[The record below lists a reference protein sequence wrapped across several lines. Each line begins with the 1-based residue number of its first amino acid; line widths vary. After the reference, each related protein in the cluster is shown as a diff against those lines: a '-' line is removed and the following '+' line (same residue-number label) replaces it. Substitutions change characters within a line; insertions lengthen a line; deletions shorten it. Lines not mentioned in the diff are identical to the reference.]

1 MVKPRPRVFKEVGP
15 SHFAEVSIP
24 DGESKKTFAQAAKE
38 FCKEHNPLAGS
49 VAIASLFSVAG
60 IWGGPHLFE
69 IGGFLAIGGYANEKL
84 EQRFGKDSLLPTLFM
99 LPLVVM
105 AGFVVHPSHTEQ
117 KKATALLEERVQE
130 QIAQGATSVQNAQ
143 ISYSETPFWGWQDVE
158 KTARYGMKVLGRE
171 NGVFKIEVTRD
182 GETET
187 GYFAVRPQEL
197 RASDNAPLQKL
208 Y

>member
-1 MVKPRPRVFKEVGP
+1 MVKPRPRVFEEVGP
-15 SHFAEVSIP
+15 SHFAEVSPP
-24 DGESKKTFAQAAKE
+24 DAESKKTFVQAAKE
-38 FCKEHNPLAGS
+38 FCKEHNALTGS

-69 IGGFLAIGGYANEKL
+69 IGALWSVSSYAADKLRERYEKGDLWVALPPIVATLAIANL
-84 EQRFGKDSLLPTLFM
+84 SLS
-99 LPLVVM
+99 
-105 AGFVVHPSHTEQ
+105 SHTEQ

-187 GYFAVRPQEL
+187 GYFAVRPHEL
-197 RASDNAPLQKL
+197 RASDNTPLQKL